1 MASLNAKLERLGPS
15 HRAALQW
22 FQDFQGQEVE
32 WPKPLPDGT
41 FIVNKAKGIHK
52 PKGIG
57 YAVSVRQSLNS
68 PYADHEPITLSDG
81 SWTYRYFQEQLD
93 PAERDSQ
100 FTNRAL
106 VACMNDGIPVGVLRQ
121 VKPKP
126 RPRYRVLGLALVTRW
141 QDGYFELKSP
151 RFDSPVASALL
162 IDRVEQALETF
173 TEFDPSCIEDARK
186 KTLVSIVVRQGQPAF
201 RNGLLKAYE
210 RRCAL
215 TDCAVEAVLEAAHIC
230 GYMGTETNDV
240 RNGLL
245 LRADLHTLYD
255 RMLITIDPATYE
267 VSISPELKGSEYAAL
282 AGKRLRP
289 PKDPKSQPSRDALLT
304 HWMHVHSLREMES

>member
-1 MASLNAKLERLGPS
+1 MASLKTTLERLAPS
-15 HRAALQW
+15 HRAVLQW
-22 FQDFQGQEVE
+22 FQTFEGQEVE
-32 WPKPLPDGT
+32 WPKPLADGT

-52 PKGIG
+52 PRGID

-68 PYADHEPITLSDG
+68 PYADHEPIIKSDG

-106 VACMNDGIPVGVLRQ
+106 VACMNDGIPIGVLRQ

-126 RPRYRVLGLALVTRW
+126 QPRYRVLGLAFVTRW
-141 QDGYFELKSP
+141 RDGYFELKSSGL
-151 RFDSPVASALL
+151 DSSGDDAPA
-162 IDRVEQALETF
+162 IDQVEQAVEIVTA
-173 TEFDPSCIEDARK
+173 FDPANLEDARRRINA
-186 KTLVSIVVRQGQPAF
+186 SIVVRQGQPAF
-201 RNGLLKAYE
+201 REKLLDAYE

-215 TDCAVEAVLEAAHIC
+215 TNCAVEAVLEAAHIC
-230 GYMGTETNDV
+230 GYMGPETNDV

-255 RMLITIDPATYE
+255 RMLIAIDPATHE
-267 VSISPELKGSEYAAL
+267 VSIDPELRESEYASL
-282 AGKRLRP
+282 EGHLLRL
-289 PKDPKSQPSRDALLT
+289 PKHPRQQPSREALQI
-304 HWMHVHSLREMES
+304 HWMHVRSIRERQS

>member
-1 MASLNAKLERLGPS
+1 MASLNTILDRLAPS
-15 HRAALQW
+15 HRAVLQW
-22 FQDFQGQEVE
+22 FQTFEGQEVE

-52 PKGIG
+52 PKGID

-68 PYADHEPITLSDG
+68 PYADHEPIVESDR

-93 PAERDSQ
+93 PAERDNQ

-106 VACMNDGIPVGVLRQ
+106 VACMKDGVPVGVLRQ

-126 RPRYRVLGLALVTRW
+126 KPRYRVLGLAFVTDWRN
-141 QDGYFELKSP
+141 GYFELKSP
-151 RFDSPVASALL
+151 GFDSSEDRASA
-162 IDRVEQALETF
+162 IDQLEQAAEVLTA
-173 TEFDPSCIEDARK
+173 FDPANLEDARRRIDA
-186 KTLVSIVVRQGQPAF
+186 SIVIRQGQPAF
-201 RNGLLKAYE
+201 RKKLLDAYD

-215 TDCAVEAVLEAAHIC
+215 TNCAVEAVLEAAHIC
-230 GYMGTETNDV
+230 GYMGPETNDV

-255 RMLITIDPATYE
+255 RMLIAIDPATHE
-267 VSISPELKGSEYAAL
+267 VSIAPELRESEYASLEGRAL
-282 AGKRLRP
+282 RLPKHPGQRP
-289 PKDPKSQPSRDALLT
+289 SPEALQI
-304 HWMHVHSLREMES
+304 HWMHVRSIRERQS

>member
-1 MASLNAKLERLGPS
+1 MALKRLSDPS
-15 HRAALQW
+15 AVHAALEEFDQIGRSAFLDKYGFREARDYFVVLNGRRYDSKAVAGAACGYQFPAVGPLRAKDFSGGALTVARRLESLG
-22 FQDFQGQEVE
+22 FQVSSPGANPGASQRVSS
-32 WPKPLPDGT
+32 T
-41 FIVNKAKGIHK
+41 FA
-52 PKGIG
+52 
-57 YAVSVRQSLNS
+57 Q
-68 PYADHEPITLSDG
+68 
-81 SWTYRYFQEQLD
+81 
-93 PAERDSQ
+93 AECEA
-100 FTNRAL
+100 RAR
-106 VACMNDGIPVGVLRQ
+106 AESSG
-121 VKPKP
+121 
-126 RPRYRVLGLALVTRW
+126 A
-141 QDGYFELKSP
+141 
-151 RFDSPVASALL
+151 
-162 IDRVEQALETF
+162 
-173 TEFDPSCIEDARK
+173 FDPSCIEDARK

-282 AGKRLRP
+282 AGKRLRL

-304 HWMHVHSLREMES
+304 HWMHVHSLREMQS

>member
-1 MASLNAKLERLGPS
+1 MASLNKTLARLAPS
-15 HRAALQW
+15 HRAVLQW
-22 FQDFQGQEVE
+22 FQTFEGQEVE

-52 PKGIG
+52 PKGID

-68 PYADHEPITLSDG
+68 PYADHEPIVEPDR

-93 PAERDSQ
+93 PAERDNQ

-106 VACMNDGIPVGVLRQ
+106 VACMKDGVPVGVLRQ

-126 RPRYRVLGLALVTRW
+126 QPRYRVLGLAFVTNWR
-141 QDGYFELKSP
+141 DGYFELKSP
-151 RFDSPVASALL
+151 GFDSPEDDASA
-162 IDRVEQALETF
+162 IDQVEQAAEVLTA
-173 TEFDPSCIEDARK
+173 FDPANLEDARRRIDA
-186 KTLVSIVVRQGQPAF
+186 SIVIRQGQPAF
-201 RNGLLKAYE
+201 RKKLLDAYD

-215 TDCAVEAVLEAAHIC
+215 TNCAVEAVLEAAHIC
-230 GYMGTETNDV
+230 GYMGPKTNDV

-255 RMLITIDPATYE
+255 RMLIAIDPATHE
-267 VSISPELKGSEYAAL
+267 VSIAPELRESEYASLEGRLLRLPKHPEQRPSAEAL
-282 AGKRLRP
+282 
-289 PKDPKSQPSRDALLT
+289 QI
-304 HWMHVHSLREMES
+304 HWMHVRSIQEGQS